1 MEANKKAKP
10 SYGDVISNLPNDLLC
25 RILSYLST
33 KEAALTSILSKRWS
47 NLLLSIPILDFDDSV
62 LLKPQK
68 GQRKNVFF
76 KAFVD
81 RLLSQRVE
89 TSSHVQRVSLK
100 CRQGGVEPDCV
111 IKWILTT
118 VRDLGVLDLSLCID
132 FGIFH
137 LPFNVFRSK
146 TLVKLRIGTMIRLSQ
161 FPSDV
166 VSPTL
171 NSLVLDLVEFRDGD
185 KVEFR
190 QILLA
195 FPSLQSLR
203 VHESNKW
210 KFWNGSASSRT
221 LKSLVY
227 RSDDDSSAPKP
238 CVSFDTP
245 SLVYLDYSDMVA
257 DKYENLKF
265 DSLVEAR
272 LDLHLT
278 AFQIMRKP
286 NNIGIVSGDVTTL
299 FKGIRNVKILCLSP
313 DALEA
318 LYYRG
323 EKIPMFNNLITLS
336 LGSDK
341 PHGSPFIFWKL
352 LPSLLNNSLK
362 LETLIIKGLVHYVA
376 EGWEGL
382 SPMTPMSRLCFSW
395 DTVSDS
401 LSSSAMKVLEISG
414 YKGTWQELNQM
425 KRFLGNLSRLE
436 VVRVYHKAMDDKE
449 RINVMFDLFLLPKV
463 SSECDIQV
471 MKETA

>member
-1 MEANKKAKP
+1 
-10 SYGDVISNLPNDLLC
+10 
-25 RILSYLST
+25 
-33 KEAALTSILSKRWS
+33 
-47 NLLLSIPILDFDDSV
+47 
-62 LLKPQK
+62 
-68 GQRKNVFF
+68 
-76 KAFVD
+76 
-81 RLLSQRVE
+81 
-89 TSSHVQRVSLK
+89 
-100 CRQGGVEPDCV
+100 
-111 IKWILTT
+111 
-118 VRDLGVLDLSLCID
+118 
-132 FGIFH
+132 
-137 LPFNVFRSK
+137 
-146 TLVKLRIGTMIRLSQ
+146 MIRLGQ
-161 FPSDV
+161 FPKDA

-171 NSLVLDLVEFRDGD
+171 NSLVLDLVEFRDDD
-185 KVEFR
+185 KVGFR
-190 QILLA
+190 QILLV

-210 KFWNGSASSRT
+210 KFWNGSASTRT

-257 DKYENLKF
+257 DKYEDLKF

-278 AFQIMRKP
+278 AYQIMRKP
-286 NNIGIVSGDVTTL
+286 NNIGFVSGDITTL

-323 EKIPMFNNLITLS
+323 DRIPLFNNLISLS

-352 LPSLLNNSLK
+352 LPSLLNNSLN

-382 SPMTPMSRLCFSW
+382 SPMSRLCFSW
-395 DTVSDS
+395 DAVSDS
-401 LSSSAMKVLEISG
+401 LSSSAMKVLEMTG
-414 YKGTWQELNQM
+414 YKGTSQELNQM

-436 VVRVYHKAMDDKE
+436 VVRVYHKAVDDRE
-449 RINVMFDLFLLPKV
+449 RSSVMKDLLLLPKA
-463 SSECDIQV
+463 SSKCEIQV

>member
-1 MEANKKAKP
+1 M
-10 SYGDVISNLPNDLLC
+10 
-25 RILSYLST
+25 
-33 KEAALTSILSKRWS
+33 
-47 NLLLSIPILDFDDSV
+47 
-62 LLKPQK
+62 

-89 TSSHVQRVSLK
+89 TSSPVQRVSLK
-100 CRQGGVEPDCV
+100 CRQGGVAPDCI

-146 TLVKLRIGTMIRLSQ
+146 TLVNLRIGTMIRLGQ
-161 FPSDV
+161 FPKDA

-171 NSLVLDLVEFRDGD
+171 NSLVLDLVEFRDDD
-185 KVEFR
+185 KVGFR
-190 QILLA
+190 QILLV

-210 KFWNGSASSRT
+210 KFWNGSASTRT

-278 AFQIMRKP
+278 AYQIMRKP
-286 NNIGIVSGDVTTL
+286 NNIGFYKRVDFGCM
-299 FKGIRNVKILCLSP
+299 FQ
-313 DALEA
+313 A

-323 EKIPMFNNLITLS
+323 DRIPVFNNLISLS

-352 LPSLLNNSLK
+352 LPSLLNNSLNI
-362 LETLIIKGLVHYVA
+362 ETLTIKGLVHYVA

-382 SPMTPMSRLCFSW
+382 SPMSRLCFSW
-395 DTVSDS
+395 DAVSDS
-401 LSSSAMKVLEISG
+401 LSSSAMKVLEITG
-414 YKGTWQELNQM
+414 YKGTSQELNQM
-425 KRFLGNLSRLE
+425 KRLLGNLSRLE
-436 VVRVYHKAMDDKE
+436 VVRVYHKAVDDRE
-449 RINVMFDLFLLPKV
+449 RSSVMKDLLLLPKA
-463 SSECDIQV
+463 SSECEIQV